1 MAKRDEVDPVN
12 DRAQLKASLKQ
23 MIVERL
29 FLDVE
34 PEDIVDDAP
43 LMEAYGIDSVAL
55 FELVVGLEDEFG
67 VAMEDVDFQID
78 TFKTVNSIAAF
89 VEQKQGS

>member
-1 MAKRDEVDPVN
+1 MNEQEIKS
-12 DRAQLKASLKQ
+12 QLKN

-34 PEDIVDDAP
+34 PADIGDAAP
-43 LMEAYGIDSVAL
+43 LMETYGIDSVAL

-67 VAMEDVDFQID
+67 IVMEDVDFKIE

-89 VEQKQGS
+89 VQERVGK

>member
-1 MAKRDEVDPVN
+1 MEE
-12 DRAQLKASLKQ
+12 LKLNIKN

-29 FLDVE
+29 FLSVK
-34 PEDIVDDAP
+34 PADIADDAA

-67 VAMEDVDFQID
+67 VAMDDTDFQIE
-78 TFKTVNSIAAF
+78 TFRTVNSIADF
-89 VEQKQGS
+89 VQSKNS